1 MTCFNQG
8 DSEPPGHSGNEH
20 PVAEDKPMDEQLDK
34 NNTAEE
40 HNAPT
45 TLQILLLFSSWQHFS
60 HLRIIM
66 LQDAFKW

>member
-20 PVAEDKPMDEQLDK
+20 PITEDKPMDEQLDK

-45 TLQILLLFSSWQHFS
+45 TLQMLLIIIFKLSTLFPP
-60 HLRIIM
+60 LE
-66 LQDAFKW
+66 DDFKR